1 MISVD
6 WRIAGPIIGAIA
18 IIAQI
23 VLKKR
28 QKNQEDEEGKLKTHF
43 KDIKTQVVDRI
54 SEMSRSLVIRH
65 ECLTYG
71 SYSPVSDSYN
81 FEETEEYKC
90 FELHFPE
97 EVREWKKLNK
107 QAVKLNGEVV
117 NFFQSHDGSD
127 KNIQHVANNDIKGL
141 QQEFKDFN
149 KELVGKAEHIEK
161 YGNRKAFNKT
171 KNCPICK
178 KF

>member
-1 MISVD
+1 MD
-6 WRIAGPIIGAIA
+6 EATTWTIIGIATA
-18 IIAQI
+18 IISPYI
-23 VLKKR
+23 YRKR
-28 QKNQEDEEGKLKTHF
+28 QKQQRDEEQKLRTHF
-43 KDIKTQVVDRI
+43 KDIKSKVIDRI
-54 SEMSRSLVIRH
+54 SEMARSLIIRN
-65 ECLTYG
+65 ERLVYG
-71 SYSPVSDSYN
+71 SSTPVSTSYD
-81 FEETEEYKC
+81 FEEEELHKC